1 MSDGFR
7 VDPTYVAGYRTLCWD
22 TVSDL
27 GNVRSFVRTKANS
40 DSYFTGLVM
49 GNLRDIVDAYA
60 AAVDD
65 RLGDRQ
71 RTLSSTASELGETAW
86 QYHTRDLE
94 NAISMTYDPARGG
107 LVEADFPGGEF
118 AYDRTQVGPLE
129 APAVDEDGGSD
140 YVMEDA
146 GTDLTVIVEVA
157 NFVTSVLGVDFDP
170 VGLVTDPLTGNWNA
184 LDQKGQV
191 LAIAGDA
198 AETTA
203 DNLTNALPTLFGQWE
218 GGAAESFDGYLND
231 LTAALRYEGPLNR
244 VVGEV
249 YAGVAL
255 IIREGARVAIQ
266 LIGMLVTRIRRYATS
281 TGLLEMGGEIVWDTI
296 SGAWDWVFG
305 GGDFDPLEA
314 LREEWEAVK
323 QMYDDAVAIVDMLQT
338 LHSDVQAVIELA
350 QDPLGALEGEL
361 RDRIDEELEPLE
373 TSLEELEETGEQ
385 IEQGF
390 ELAEDLAAL
399 ADVSDLAG
407 APAGGYDAG
416 ADPFRE

>member
-1 MSDGFR
+1 MGDEFR

-22 TVSDL
+22 TVSEV
-27 GNVRSFVRTKANS
+27 GNVRAFGRTEAAS
-40 DSYFTGLVM
+40 DSHFTGLVM
-49 GNLRDIVDAYA
+49 SNLRDIVDAYA
-60 AAVDD
+60 TAVDT

-71 RTLSSTASELGETAW
+71 RALSGTATELGETAW
-86 QYHTRDLE
+86 QYHTGDLQ
-94 NAISMTYDPARGG
+94 NAISLTYDPARGG
-107 LVEADFPGGEF
+107 IVEADFPGGEVAF
-118 AYDRTQVGPLE
+118 DRTEIGPLA
-129 APAVDEDGGSD
+129 APAVDEQGGSD

-146 GTDLTVIVEVA
+146 GTDLTAIVEVT

-191 LAIAGDA
+191 LALVGGA
-198 AETTA
+198 AETAA
-203 DNLTNALPTLFGQWE
+203 DNLTGALPTLFGQWE
-218 GGAAESFDGYLND
+218 GGAAESFDSYLND
-231 LTAALRYEGPLNR
+231 LAAALRYEGPLNR

-281 TGLLEMGGEIVWDTI
+281 TGLLEVGGEIVWDTI
-296 SGAWDWVFG
+296 SGAWDWLT

-350 QDPLGALEGEL
+350 QDPLGALEGRL
-361 RDRIDEELEPLE
+361 RDRIDEQLEPLE
-373 TSLEELEETGEQ
+373 TSLAELEETGDQ
-385 IEQGF
+385 IEHGF
-390 ELAEDLAAL
+390 EVAQDLADL
-399 ADVSDLAG
+399 ANVSDLAD

-416 ADPFRE
+416 ADPFRD

>member
-22 TVSDL
+22 TLTDV
-27 GNVRSFVRTKANS
+27 GNVRSFVRTRANS
-40 DSYFTGLVM
+40 DSHFTGLVM
-49 GNLRDIVDAYA
+49 SNLRDIVDAYA
-60 AAVDD
+60 TAVDD
-65 RLGDRQ
+65 RLGDRN
-71 RTLSSTASELGETAW
+71 RALSSTAIELGETAW

-94 NAISMTYDPARGG
+94 NAVSMTYDPSRGG
-107 LVEADFPGGEF
+107 IVEAEFPGGEF
-118 AYDRTQVGPLE
+118 AFDRAEVGPLE
-129 APAVDEDGGSD
+129 APEVDEEGGSD

-146 GTDLTVIVEVA
+146 GTDLTAIVEVA
-157 NFVTSVLGVDFDP
+157 NFITSVLGVDFDP

-191 LAIAGDA
+191 LALAGDA
-198 AETTA
+198 TQTAA
-203 DNLTNALPTLFGQWE
+203 DNLSNALPTLFAAWE
-218 GGAAESFDGYLND
+218 GGAADSFDSYLND
-231 LTAALRYEGPLNR
+231 LAAALRYEGPLNR
-244 VVGEV
+244 IVGEV

-281 TGLLEMGGEIVWDTI
+281 TGLLEMGGEIAWDTV
-296 SGAWDWVFG
+296 SGAWDWLT

-314 LREEWEAVK
+314 LREEWEAVR
-323 QMYDDAVAIVDMLQT
+323 QMYDDAVAIVEMLQT

-350 QDPLGALEGEL
+350 QDPLGALEGRL
-361 RDRIDEELEPLE
+361 RDRINEELEPLE
-373 TSLEELEETGEQ
+373 TSLEELEETSEQ

-390 ELAEDLAAL
+390 ELGQDLAAL
-399 ADVSDLAG
+399 ADVSDLAD

-416 ADPFRE
+416 ADPWRE